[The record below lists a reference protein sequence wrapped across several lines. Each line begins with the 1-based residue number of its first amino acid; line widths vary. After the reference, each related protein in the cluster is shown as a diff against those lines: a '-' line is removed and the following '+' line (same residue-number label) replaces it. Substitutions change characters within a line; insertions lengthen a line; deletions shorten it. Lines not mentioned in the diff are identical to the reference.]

1 MLSPSLT
8 KGNVRSTRTIPSCCE
23 RIHFDSITHH
33 ICHSAEHVTNAD
45 RITESNGGFEETRDG
60 RLILDLHVTRAL
72 AIVFDHDQFTHH
84 IHTTL
89 YIRFDAAE
97 SQVAAPRYST

>member
-1 MLSPSLT
+1 M
-8 KGNVRSTRTIPSCCE
+8 STDSAKNNTE
-23 RIHFDSITHH
+23 RIHFDSIAHH
-33 ICHSAEHVTNAD
+33 ICHSAEQVTKAE

-89 YIRFDAAE
+89 YIRFDAG
-97 SQVAAPRYST
+97 